1 MSNILL
7 DLNYPEF
14 QTELFALQKSEQTAF
29 LSTCR
34 KIKQLT
40 WDSVYKDK
48 GLRWEEITSKTTKT
62 GRKIYSIRFSQ
73 KYRAV
78 VTRDVDFMVF
88 YSIHVDHDSAYK

>member
-14 QTELFALQKSEQTAF
+14 QKELFALQKTEQTAF
-29 LSTCR
+29 LSTCK
-34 KIKQLT
+34 KIRQLT
-40 WDSVYKDK
+40 WDGVYKDK

-62 GRKIYSIRFSQ
+62 GRKIFSIRFSQ

-78 VTRDVDFMVF
+78 VTRDGDFMVF
-88 YSIHVDHDSAYK
+88 YSLHPDHDGAYK

>member
-1 MSNILL
+1 MSNVLL

-14 QTELFALQKSEQTAF
+14 QKELFALQKTEQTAF
-29 LSTCR
+29 LSTCK
-34 KIKQLT
+34 KIRQLD
-40 WDSVYKDK
+40 WDDVYKDK
-48 GLRWEEITSKTTKT
+48 GIRWEEITSKITKS

-78 VTRDVDFMVF
+78 VTRDGEYMVF

>member
-7 DLNYPEF
+7 DLNYPAF

-29 LSTCR
+29 LSTCK
-34 KIKQLT
+34 KIKQLS
-40 WDSVYKDK
+40 WNDVYKDK
-48 GLRWEEITSKTTKT
+48 GLKWEEITSKTTKT

-73 KYRAV
+73 KYRAI
-78 VTRDVDFMVF
+78 VTRDGDFMVF